1 VSDLY
6 PVRPVTM
13 STQVPAEPDRVFDY
27 LADTRNDPE
36 WCLNVSEVRL
46 VEGKGVDVGSRFVFH
61 QRVETQGRELVSDV
75 DVEVVELGERH
86 IRWRVE
92 DRFQVRDVLLRVE
105 PDEGGSKVT
114 QITTAAFKRKP
125 GLARWLYPL
134 LARRTLKDQFRRLAE
149 QFAP

>member
-1 VSDLY
+1 VSDLC

-36 WCLNVSEVRL
+36 WCPNVSEVRL

-75 DVEVVELGERH
+75 DVEVVELGS
-86 IRWRVE
+86 VTS
-92 DRFQVRDVLLRVE
+92 D
-105 PDEGGSKVT
+105 GGLKIGFRSAMSCSESSPMK
-114 QITTAAFKRKP
+114 A
-125 GLARWLYPL
+125 
-134 LARRTLKDQFRRLAE
+134 ARR
-149 QFAP
+149 